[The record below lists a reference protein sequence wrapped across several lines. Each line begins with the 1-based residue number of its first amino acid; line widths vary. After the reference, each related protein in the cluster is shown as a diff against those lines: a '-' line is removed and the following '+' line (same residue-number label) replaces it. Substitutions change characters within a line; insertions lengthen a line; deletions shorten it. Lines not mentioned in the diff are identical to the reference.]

1 MSDYLS
7 DSEEAVTE
15 ADEFMTSREAA
26 DFLKINERTLS
37 NMRYQRRGPAYRKH
51 GGSVRY
57 ALTDLL
63 AWSEGTRVACDH
75 D

>member
-1 MSDYLS
+1 MTDYLS
-7 DSEEAVTE
+7 DPEDAVAE
-15 ADEFMTSREAA
+15 ADEFMTVKEAA
-26 DFLKINERTLS
+26 AFLKVHYRTLE
-37 NMRYQRRGPAYRKH
+37 NMRYQRRGPAFRKH

-63 AWSEGTRVACDH
+63 AWSEATRVACDN

>member
-7 DSEEAVTE
+7 DPEEAVAE

-26 DFLKINERTLS
+26 DFLKINHRTLD

-63 AWSEGTRVACDH
+63 AWSEATRVACDH

>member
-7 DSEEAVTE
+7 EPEEAIAD

-26 DFLKINERTLS
+26 DFLKINHRTLD

-57 ALTDLL
+57 ALADLL
-63 AWSEGTRVACDH
+63 SWSEGTRVACDH